1 MLTVSVLFLLSPALT
16 HLTEA
21 PKRNSVP
28 EVLPE
33 NASPWFPRLLLRKYS
48 YIRYVIIAYSYIIQ
62 VLWGWLSFSNLFFCK
77 ASIWTMWH
85 WLICDHQIY
94 GDFETNRGCFLLESC
109 LRMGTTTPPA
119 KGNKAFLS
127 WFADLATHLHR
138 EHVSIHYLRLWRNLA
153 HLFLQPPGFF
163 LQTLG
168 RVLPCQCWSFLDR
181 RNRTE
186 ATSSSSSVKTHWE
199 AWNWGAI
206 LYCET
211 ASWLQLIF
219 FWKFS
224 FHDMLESYQLLFT
237 TSSSW
242 LSGFVHFDDSEFP
255 CDDIFGEPG
264 RKKTWDAHP

>member
-1 MLTVSVLFLLSPALT
+1 
-16 HLTEA
+16 
-21 PKRNSVP
+21 
-28 EVLPE
+28 
-33 NASPWFPRLLLRKYS
+33 
-48 YIRYVIIAYSYIIQ
+48 
-62 VLWGWLSFSNLFFCK
+62 
-77 ASIWTMWH
+77 MWH